1 MGDCVKK
8 GSIRSQLD
16 HLTLFLTQTRAEGC
30 VWVNVR
36 NRLLAL
42 VAATWQEEKSARLVG
57 YDEWW
62 VECCFENRTF
72 RGHTFLI
79 PRTQFAKEKKLNIK
93 LRRSKQIEA
102 WRTAACLS
110 KACDVMSCGHSR
122 VSVRRGAKNRNCVWN
137 SNDNKFSSY
146 CELSLVLFTGERG
159 SLKVDDI
166 ELKYY

>member
-1 MGDCVKK
+1 MT
-8 GSIRSQLD
+8 
-16 HLTLFLTQTRAEGC
+16 HTRAEGC

-36 NRLLAL
+36 NRLHAL
-42 VAATWQEEKSARLVG
+42 VAATWQEEKKLAGGVRWMMG
-57 YDEWW
+57 W
-62 VECCFENRTF
+62 VLFWKSHVSRSYFFDTT
-72 RGHTFLI
+72 HTI
-79 PRTQFAKEKKLNIK
+79 CEGKKLNIK

-146 CELSLVLFTGERG
+146 CELSLVLFTGERV
-159 SLKVDDI
+159 SLKVHDI
-166 ELKYY
+166 EPKYY